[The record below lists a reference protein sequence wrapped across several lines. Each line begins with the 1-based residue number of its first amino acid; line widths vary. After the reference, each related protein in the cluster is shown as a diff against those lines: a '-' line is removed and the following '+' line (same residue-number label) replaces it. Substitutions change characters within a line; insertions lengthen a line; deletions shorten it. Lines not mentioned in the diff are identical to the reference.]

1 MRKLTLGSLFDG
13 SGTFP
18 LAAKRVGIKPLW
30 ASEIEPFPILV
41 TSTHLP
47 DVKHIGN
54 IFDLDGAKIPPVDV
68 LTGGSPCQDLS
79 VTGKRDGLEGDKSSL
94 FFQQI
99 RVTKEMRKHTN
110 GKQPRYEIWENVT
123 GALSSNQGRDFQQVL
138 QAFINIKAPAVHV
151 PQPPR
156 WKWNPVGY
164 ILGKDFSLAWRTV
177 DSKFWGVPQSR
188 NRVFLVC
195 DFDGHNA
202 GKILFDPRRMP
213 VLGENN
219 SRPASRVYAGAPSRH
234 EAYRTVGTSARQ
246 TVKATTV
253 ANIVTTKPDI
263 SPCTFIKPAG
273 QSRLRYFTEVELA
286 RLQGFPD
293 YWVDDLSIP
302 EPTSWQVTYWC
313 RVWNQWQAANGK
325 KAAKT
330 ESLVRRWLART
341 DRYHS
346 VHKMFGNGIT
356 LPIAQWILENI
367 NHCFQKGKL
376 E

>member
-18 LAAKRVGIKPLW
+18 LAAKHVGITPLW

-47 DVKHIGN
+47 DVKHVGN
-54 IFDLDGAKIPPVDV
+54 IFDLNGTNIPPVDI
-68 LTGGSPCQDLS
+68 LTGGSPCQNLS
-79 VTGKRDGLEGDKSSL
+79 VTGKRDGLKGDKSSL

-99 RVTKEMRKHTN
+99 RVIKEMREHSS
-110 GKQPRYEIWENVT
+110 GHQPRYAIWENVT
-123 GALSSNQGRDFQQVL
+123 GALSSTQGQDFRQVL
-138 QAFINIKAPAVHV
+138 QSFISVKAQGVHV
-151 PQPPR
+151 PQPPG
-156 WKWNPVGY
+156 WKWDPVGY
-164 ILGKDFSLAWRTV
+164 ILGEDFSVAWRTV

-188 NRVFLVC
+188 NRIFLVC
-195 DFDGHNA
+195 DFDGHDA

-219 SRPASRVYAGAPSRH
+219 PRPASRVYAGAPSRH

-302 EPTSWQVTYWC
+302 EPTSGQVAYWC
-313 RVWNQWQAANGK
+313 RVWNQWLTAADGK
-325 KAAKT
+325 APKT
-330 ESLVRRWLART
+330 ESQVRRWLART
-341 DRYHS
+341 DRYQS

-356 LPIAQWILENI
+356 LSIAQWILENI
-367 NHCFQKGKL
+367 NHYFQKGKL
-376 E
+376 K